1 MTAPPSPR
9 EHPIMD
15 RADPRGEVVAVHR
28 LFEEVELAGHADRAY
43 VFHRKSMCLHP

>member
-15 RADPRGEVVAVHR
+15 RADTRGEVTVVDAHGR
-28 LFEEVELAGHADRAY
+28 LAGPRGRAGL
-43 VFHRKSMCLHP
+43 VGRA